1 MPSFESH
8 NSFTANGGLA
18 TVNLADLDYEDT
30 TCSICLNSYH
40 CAPDFDDPKRLP
52 CGHVLGEVCILTWT
66 QASNTCPMCR
76 SELFTLETEIAN
88 RDDEG
93 SRGYGGVDL
102 YAVEPVSLD
111 LGFWND
117 EDDWEGAWL
126 RSLGVDSAYVPLG
139 SEGDPLGP
147 VSVFRPETEVPSLD
161 LSLSVSDPLLD
172 QVEQHGDDINQSFL
186 EPDINAYSMNLFTPT
201 IATQLLIVE
210 ELDVEYDTE
219 QEIEEL
225 DGGMKEL
232 VGRQE
237 EWMGELEDEDNN
249 EEH

>member
-30 TCSICLNSYH
+30 TCSICLNSYQ
-40 CAPDFDDPKRLP
+40 CAPDFEDPKRLP
-52 CGHVLGEVCILTWT
+52 CGHVFGEVCILMWT
-66 QASNTCPMCR
+66 EASNTCPMCR

-126 RSLGVDSAYVPLG
+126 RSLGVDNAYIPLG
-139 SEGDPLGP
+139 SEGDSLGP
-147 VSVFRPETEVPSLD
+147 VSVFRSEIEVSSLD
-161 LSLSVSDPLLD
+161 LSSNVSGPLLD
-172 QVEQHGDDINQSFL
+172 QAEQRGDDIDQSFP
-186 EPDINAYSMNLFTPT
+186 EPEIYADSMDVFIPIIVTH
-201 IATQLLIVE
+201 LLVVE
-210 ELDVEYDTE
+210 ALDVEYDTE

-225 DGGMKEL
+225 GGGDG
-232 VGRQE
+232 VTY
-237 EWMGELEDEDNN
+237 W
-249 EEH
+249 